1 MTPSFL
7 LCGSTG
13 IRIYNDFSAH
23 ELHEFTQTS
32 SSLICVITLRQLVLS
47 ANNTNA
53 IRFHAVYQI
62 SVIGYAELKVRNC
75 TSNSSCNENN
85 NELLIF
91 SVNSCNSWLK
101 KIPTQNQKDFLFK
114 Q

>member
-13 IRIYNDFSAH
+13 IRIYNDFSAN
-23 ELHEFTQTS
+23 ELHEFTRTS

-62 SVIGYAELKVRNC
+62 SVIRNC